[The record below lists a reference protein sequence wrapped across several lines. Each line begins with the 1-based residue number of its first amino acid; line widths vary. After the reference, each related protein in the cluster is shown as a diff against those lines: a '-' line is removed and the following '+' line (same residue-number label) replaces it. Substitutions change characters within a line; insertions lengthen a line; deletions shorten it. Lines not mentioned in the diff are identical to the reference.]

1 MLRELPRSSSEPTS
15 LISLDAL
22 CASLGLSH
30 GAIVGSGAVV
40 GSGADVGAGAAG
52 GVEKRVDPSDG
63 RSYTKQEFVD
73 FYGRSTE
80 VRWAAAKPSRARA
93 AGAAGARAGS
103 SAVLGAGPA
112 DAAAPSSPSSPS
124 SPLMMTNPLTNPSPS
139 IPPLDLIV
147 LSCLM
152 GNDYLPKVR
161 EATFERCWSA
171 YRAVRR
177 SRRFAASAVL
187 DPSRKTIECA
197 LLLALVLVLKDVH
210 TAATAAA
217 SQLVSAEGMSPSAAR
232 AASGGVGL
240 EQKRLGAFAVKAV
253 EEVERI
259 ERSNGSDHGAQAC
272 EPPVPRPLE
281 ERGFTPAS
289 AFTPTSAFTPASDED
304 LAPAAEFLRGV
315 LWTVQTYADVS
326 CPDDS

>member
-40 GSGADVGAGAAG
+40 GTGAVV
-52 GVEKRVDPSDG
+52 GVEKRIDPSDG
-63 RSYTKQEFVD
+63 RSYTKQEFED
-73 FYGRSTE
+73 FYGRSADA
-80 VRWAAAKPSRARA
+80 RWAAARPSRARA

-103 SAVLGAGPA
+103 SAVLGAAPA
-112 DAAAPSSPSSPS
+112 DAAAPSSSSSPS

-177 SRRFAASAVL
+177 SRRFAASAL
-187 DPSRKTIECA
+187 LEPSRKTFECA
-197 LLLALVLVLKDVH
+197 LLLALVLVLKDIHKV
-210 TAATAAA
+210 ATAAA
-217 SQLVSAEGMSPSAAR
+217 SQLVSAEGMTPSAAR
-232 AASGGVGL
+232 AASVGVGL

-253 EEVERI
+253 EAVERI

-281 ERGFTPAS
+281 ERG
-289 AFTPTSAFTPASDED
+289 FTPTSAFTPASDED

-315 LWTVQTYADVS
+315 LWTVQTYADGS
-326 CPDDS
+326 

>member
-1 MLRELPRSSSEPTS
+1 
-15 LISLDAL
+15 
-22 CASLGLSH
+22 
-30 GAIVGSGAVV
+30 
-40 GSGADVGAGAAG
+40 
-52 GVEKRVDPSDG
+52 
-63 RSYTKQEFVD
+63 
-73 FYGRSTE
+73 
-80 VRWAAAKPSRARA
+80 
-93 AGAAGARAGS
+93 
-103 SAVLGAGPA
+103 
-112 DAAAPSSPSSPS
+112 
-124 SPLMMTNPLTNPSPS
+124 LTNLSPS

-177 SRRFAASAVL
+177 SRRFAASAL
-187 DPSRKTIECA
+187 LEPSRKTFECA
-197 LLLALVLVLKDVH
+197 LLLALVLVLKDIHKV
-210 TAATAAA
+210 ATAAA
-217 SQLVSAEGMSPSAAR
+217 SQLVSAEGMTPSAAR
-232 AASGGVGL
+232 AASVGVGL

-253 EEVERI
+253 EAVERI

-289 AFTPTSAFTPASDED
+289 AFTAASAFTPTSAFTPASDED

-315 LWTVQTYADVS
+315 LWTVQTYADGS
-326 CPDDS
+326 